1 MGFSKPA
8 KFKRGSS
15 FSKLQPGPALE
26 ACLFPWV
33 CSQVIG
39 LCKAFHFCKWIRAF
53 PFLLFLSANT
63 SVLAIKIFPD
73 ELSQF
78 CSYAGNRKWYIS
90 SLTSPSQH
98 SEAASAYLTSAAF
111 QISPRNRKYFPD
123 LAAYVSFST
132 EDCTVDFFLWL
143 FSVPLRPLF
152 MSDMPTKKRI
162 TKVNV
167 MSSLPAGLRPGSS
180 TA

>member
-1 MGFSKPA
+1 MDK
-8 KFKRGSS
+8 S
-15 FSKLQPGPALE
+15 FSLPA
-26 ACLFPWV
+26 
-33 CSQVIG
+33 S
-39 LCKAFHFCKWIRAF
+39 
-53 PFLLFLSANT
+53 LSANT
-63 SVLAIKIFPD
+63 SVLAIKIIPD

-132 EDCTVDFFLWL
+132 EDCTVEFFLWL